1 MLYCKALCIKL
12 FFFLFGK
19 TLKIQFI
26 LVTIKTEFYW
36 KKILKFECQICI
48 SIVFFYANVFQ
59 IIYMFA
65 LLTVWCHGVFRAPT
79 SGKCRVLSWSTT
91 SAFFYHCD
99 SRSWLWNSLGKTKS
113 LNGNN
118 LHFHHSFVQF
128 QRFNCIL
135 LPFFSYLKSYSPG
148 N

>member
-36 KKILKFECQICI
+36 KKIKNLNVKY
-48 SIVFFYANVFQ
+48 VYLLYFFTLIF
-59 IIYMFA
+59 YMFA

>member
-12 FFFLFGK
+12 FFLFRK

-36 KKILKFECQICI
+36 KKIKKFECQICI
-48 SIVFFYANVFQ
+48 SIAFFKANVFE

-113 LNGNN
+113 LNGND

>member
-12 FFFLFGK
+12 FFFYLGK
-19 TLKIQFI
+19 LWKYSSYWLQLRLSFTEKNLKIWMSNMYI
-26 LVTIKTEFYW
+26 Y
-36 KKILKFECQICI
+36 CI
-48 SIVFFYANVFQ
+48 FYANVFE

-135 LPFFSYLKSYSPG
+135 LPFFHI
-148 N
+148 